1 MFARLKD
8 HLMASHSDIKE
19 VQDIDTDKNN
29 FTLIRY
35 KGVDKHN
42 IKVFE
47 DGTGEII
54 VTRISQN
61 TDVLNYLPC
70 KQCRGWFSKLELWR
84 HKTTCIIQ
92 GDNNEISS
100 SLPSKKIVMKLLQN
114 LSSGATEVLCLNA
127 RFN

>member
-70 KQCRGWFSKLELWR
+70 KQCRGWFSKLESWR

-114 LSSGATEVLCLNA
+114 LSSGATEVLC
-127 RFN
+127 